1 MDQIEKELRILGFL
15 FCITAAKNRGI
26 FLPSLCQST
35 KNLKSMLGES
45 IWRRRKMKWK
55 HKMNRKNSCIL
66 VAADLSQ
73 YDIQASLDELEE
85 LTKSAG
91 GEVVARLTQKR
102 EELSPAT
109 CIGEGRLQE
118 LKTICET
125 QEAELV
131 IFDHELTA
139 VQLRNLEDRLDRRV
153 IDRTQLILDIF
164 ARRAVTS
171 EGKLQVELAQQK
183 YRLPRLLGMGKSLSR
198 LGGGIGT
205 RGPGESKL
213 ESDRRHIR
221 RRISSLE
228 QQLKALEKRRNN
240 MAQKR
245 IQNGVLT
252 VAIVGYTNSGKSTL
266 LNQLTGSQVL
276 AKDMLFATLDP
287 TSRGVA
293 LPDGRTVLV
302 IDTVGFISR
311 LPHNLVEAFHSTL
324 EVAVYADLVLNVCD
338 ASNPT
343 VKEQQEVTVKLLEE
357 LGVEQDK
364 ILTVF
369 NKIDLVPGC
378 PDLTD
383 HKTVMISAKEKLGFE
398 GLLDKIAALLPA
410 TSRRM
415 SLLIPFDQAGLCG
428 KIRQEGKVFSES
440 YKENG
445 ILLDAL
451 VDQKL
456 WKMALPYAVTT
467 GLRKE

>member
-1 MDQIEKELRILGFL
+1 
-15 FCITAAKNRGI
+15 
-26 FLPSLCQST
+26 
-35 KNLKSMLGES
+35 
-45 IWRRRKMKWK
+45 
-55 HKMNRKNSCIL
+55 
-66 VAADLSQ
+66 
-73 YDIQASLDELEE
+73 
-85 LTKSAG
+85 
-91 GEVVARLTQKR
+91 
-102 EELSPAT
+102 
-109 CIGEGRLQE
+109 
-118 LKTICET
+118 
-125 QEAELV
+125 
-131 IFDHELTA
+131 
-139 VQLRNLEDRLDRRV
+139 
-153 IDRTQLILDIF
+153 
-164 ARRAVTS
+164 
-171 EGKLQVELAQQK
+171 
-183 YRLPRLLGMGKSLSR
+183 
-198 LGGGIGT
+198 
-205 RGPGESKL
+205 
-213 ESDRRHIR
+213 
-221 RRISSLE
+221 
-228 QQLKALEKRRNN
+228 

>member
-1 MDQIEKELRILGFL
+1 METQNESKER
-15 FCITAAKNRGI
+15 
-26 FLPSLCQST
+26 
-35 KNLKSMLGES
+35 
-45 IWRRRKMKWK
+45 
-55 HKMNRKNSCIL
+55 CIL

-228 QQLKALEKRRNN
+228 QQLKALEKGATTWR
-240 MAQKR
+240 K
-245 IQNGVLT
+245 NG
-252 VAIVGYTNSGKSTL
+252 Y
-266 LNQLTGSQVL
+266 
-276 AKDMLFATLDP
+276 
-287 TSRGVA
+287 
-293 LPDGRTVLV
+293 
-302 IDTVGFISR
+302 
-311 LPHNLVEAFHSTL
+311 
-324 EVAVYADLVLNVCD
+324 
-338 ASNPT
+338 
-343 VKEQQEVTVKLLEE
+343 
-357 LGVEQDK
+357 
-364 ILTVF
+364 
-369 NKIDLVPGC
+369 
-378 PDLTD
+378 
-383 HKTVMISAKEKLGFE
+383 KTEF
-398 GLLDKIAALLPA
+398 
-410 TSRRM
+410 
-415 SLLIPFDQAGLCG
+415 
-428 KIRQEGKVFSES
+428 
-440 YKENG
+440 
-445 ILLDAL
+445 
-451 VDQKL
+451 
-456 WKMALPYAVTT
+456 
-467 GLRKE
+467 